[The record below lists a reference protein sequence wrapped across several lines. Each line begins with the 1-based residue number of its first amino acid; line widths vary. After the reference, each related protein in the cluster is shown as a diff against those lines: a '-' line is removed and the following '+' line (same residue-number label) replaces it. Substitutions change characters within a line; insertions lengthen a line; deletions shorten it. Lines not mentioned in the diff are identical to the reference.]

1 MPVLSA
7 ADMRRA
13 YELYGVYPEYVRGKM
28 VKKKASRAVVDD
40 DLVLDEKRQMLY
52 TDVMHIDGSKFL
64 VTVCEPLQLTL
75 QCKIERERNNKY
87 LV

>member
-40 DLVLDEKRQMLY
+40 DLVLDEKRQTPSTWY
-52 TDVMHIDGSKFL
+52 DSTR
-64 VTVCEPLQLTL
+64 TVGVAT
-75 QCKIERERNNKY
+75 
-87 LV
+87 